1 MVVVAV
7 SVYILFVAVRG
18 TVDVVHRSHVGWC
31 RGVAGIQSGVFL
43 GDFRYDG

>member
-1 MVVVAV
+1 MVVVEA

-18 TVDVVHRSHVGWC
+18 IVDVEHRSHVGWC

-43 GDFRYDG
+43 GNFRDGG